1 MQLFRVAPVEDMA
14 QFPEGTLHSMRIRTL
29 ATISI
34 GLLSAACQGSY
45 SQNTPSAAAPAYGN
59 MSLSA
64 SAACTDYGFR
74 AGTTSFE
81 QCVGRERQ
89 ARAAGRVNRDYAAAQ
104 LTADARTACSSYGLI
119 VATASYDRCVS
130 REVDARSWRAE
141 AAAPTTTY
149 YTDPNG
155 YRVDAQGYRVDAYGH
170 RIAAQGPYTQAGSQ
184 AYAGQSVPPY
194 RMDQYNNRVDA
205 EGYRVDSTGQRMPV
219 QGPYYTSAPQAY
231 SYSSQTVSRDE
242 FGYRYDAQGNRID
255 ATGRIVAVSANRY

>member
-1 MQLFRVAPVEDMA
+1 
-14 QFPEGTLHSMRIRTL
+14 MRIRTL

-59 MSLSA
+59 TSLSA
-64 SAACTDYGFR
+64 SAACADYGFR
-74 AGTTSFE
+74 SGTTSFD
-81 QCVGRERQ
+81 QCVSHERQ

-119 VATASYDRCVS
+119 AATVIYDRCVS

-141 AAAPTTTY
+141 AAAPATTY
-149 YTDPNG
+149 ATDQNG

-184 AYAGQSVPPY
+184 AVPPY

-205 EGYRVDSTGQRMPV
+205 EGYRVDSAGQRMPV

-255 ATGRIVAVSANRY
+255 ARGRVVATPATRY